1 MPEEEE
7 KKVEI
12 QKEENGNPDTVE
24 EVDAPKVDDAMTKML
39 MDILGQVANLTEK
52 VDKLVPAEA
61 PAEKTSEDPEEK
73 PPAEEEPSEDDVA
86 EIDKLL
92 QSE

>member
-12 QKEENGNPDTVE
+12 QKEEDGNPDTVE
-24 EVDAPKVDDAMTKML
+24 VVDAPDDAVKTML

-61 PAEKTSEDPEEK
+61 PSETTSEDQEEK
-73 PPAEEEPSEDDVA
+73 PPAEEEPSDEELEELDRQ
-86 EIDKLL
+86 L